1 MFDIDNGS
9 GADLHAPPSQHFTM
23 IFNSFVMMT
32 LFNEINARK
41 IHGQRN
47 VLVGLFSNPIY
58 YTIWIVT
65 FLSQVKLKFRFNF
78 SQIILRNR
86 ETERGLVFQIII
98 IEFGGLAFTT
108 APLTLEQWMWCILLG
123 MGTLVWQ
130 QIITTIPT
138 SCLPKSM
145 E

>member
-1 MFDIDNGS
+1 
-9 GADLHAPPSQHFTM
+9 M

-65 FLSQVKLKFRFNF
+65 FLSQVWFE
-78 SQIILRNR
+78 ILLLLPNR
-86 ETERGLVFQIII
+86 ENVRHLFQIVI

-108 APLTLEQWMWCILLG
+108 APLTIEQWMWCIFLG